1 MRNCKTYTTI
11 FGRRFSDDL
20 LDPAFV
26 VGVIGLFI
34 LGIMMLSKTSG
45 FYKGLGWFLSIDL
58 LGLSVTLLW
67 AAYEFGNLEFQDTKC
82 PKTEYD
88 QLE

>member
-1 MRNCKTYTTI
+1 MRKQKTYTTI

-34 LGIMMLSKTSG
+34 LGIMMLSETSG

-58 LGLSVTLLW
+58 LGLSATLLW
-67 AAYEFGNLEFQDTKC
+67 AAYEFGNLESQNTDC
-82 PKTEYD
+82 LRTEHD